1 MKIKKIVVSLFAAGM
16 MAAPLAHATN
26 GMNMEGY
33 GPVATGMG
41 GASYAYDNG
50 AAAMVNNPTTIGL
63 MADGESRL
71 DVAFGKLGPT
81 VKAQAGAAV
90 ADSTGTAYYMPAAG
104 YVQKRGNFAYGIGMF
119 AQGGMGTDF
128 GSTSFMTPPGSG
140 LENRSEVG
148 VGRVAVPLAYDVS
161 NELKIGGSVDFVWAS
176 MDLQMA
182 MGGAQFMDML
192 PTVMNPLATQAGGTL
207 GGGMVTAL
215 GAVMPMMNP
224 ANPLNWGYFNFS
236 NKDRWM
242 GMARSSGF
250 AGKLG
255 MTYKVSPQLTLGAVY
270 HSKTT
275 LGDMTADGASLSFN
289 ANIDTGLAGG
299 GAASGIFAPMT
310 IPVTGKISVVNFQW
324 PETYGFG
331 LAYQASD
338 ELMVA
343 ADYKRIGWA
352 NVMKNFQMA
361 FTADAAQ
368 ANPMAAAFAG
378 TTLNATMY
386 QNWKDQDVFMFGLAY
401 KATHDLTLR
410 GGLQTSNNPVPDAY
424 LNPLFPAIV
433 KDQYTLGAGYA
444 FNKVSS
450 VDGSL
455 TIVPSVSATGGSGV
469 TSSMSQVNYQVMY
482 THRF

>member
-16 MAAPLAHATN
+16 AVSPLVYATN

-33 GPVATGMG
+33 GPVAAGMG

-50 AAAMVNNPTTIGL
+50 AAAIMNNPTTIGM
-63 MADGESRL
+63 MADGTSRL

-90 ADSTGTAYYMPAAG
+90 ADSTGNAYYMPAAG
-104 YVQKRGNFAYGIGMF
+104 YVRKDGNLAYGVGMF

-128 GSTSFMTPPGSG
+128 GTTSFMSMGAG

-161 NELKIGGSVDFVWAS
+161 NDFKIGGSVDFVWAS

-192 PTVMNPLATQAGGTL
+192 PTAMNPFATQASGTL
-207 GGGMVTAL
+207 GGSMVTAL
-215 GAVMPMMNP
+215 GGFMPAMNP
-224 ANPLNWGYFNFS
+224 VNPLNWGHFNFS

-242 GMARSSGF
+242 GMARGSGF

-255 MTYKVSPQLTLGAVY
+255 LTYKVSPQLTIGAVY
-270 HSKTT
+270 HSKTA
-275 LGDMTADGASLSFN
+275 LGDLTADGASLGFN
-289 ANIDTGLAGG
+289 ANIDPGLATGG
-299 GAASGIFAPMT
+299 PAVGFMPMT

-331 LAYQASD
+331 LAYQATD
-338 ELMVA
+338 DLMVA
-343 ADYKRIGWA
+343 VDYKRIGWA
-352 NVMKNFQMA
+352 KVMKNFQMT
-361 FTADAAQ
+361 FTADAVQ
-368 ANPMAAAFAG
+368 ANPLAQMGFAG

-401 KATHDLTLR
+401 KATHELTLR
-410 GGLQTSNNPVPDAY
+410 GGLQTSGNPVPDAY

-450 VDGSL
+450 VDASL
-455 TIVPSVSATGGSGV
+455 TIVPSVSATGSSGV
-469 TSSMSQVNYQVMY
+469 TSSMSQFNYQMMY
-482 THRF
+482 SHRF